1 MASTALPVTVERMV
15 TARRALVE
23 WHRASRVALHI
34 SAVRLPKSHPLS
46 RALTELCADRTW
58 GEFRYHAD
66 LTCCILGDILG
77 DEHFRCEMDGVA
89 LHFPT
94 DWFYGR
100 SLSVS
105 GTALGGSV
113 VDPQCPDDFK
123 RERTKAVSL
132 AELSHFQGLGDKMQ
146 RFMDCVLAMPPARPG
161 HAAIQKRLAQC
172 AARFWAKYAI
182 AMRHLK
188 AVPVDHRQT
197 YRLLL
202 CLRRV
207 GVPRDLERWI
217 VGFLA

>member
-66 LTCCILGDILG
+66 VTCCILGDILG

-146 RFMDCVLAMPPARPG
+146 RLMDCVLAMPPARPG

-188 AVPVDHRQT
+188 AVPVDHRHT
-197 YRLLL
+197 YRVLL
-202 CLRRV
+202 CLRRI
-207 GVPRDLERWI
+207 GVPRDLLQWI
-217 VGFLA
+217 VGCLA